1 MIKLLSLR
9 KERKINMDIIKYN
22 ILKLNMQP
30 ISKKNKEKILTI
42 ITKRKNKKAGQISV
56 HFK

>member
-1 MIKLLSLR
+1 
-9 KERKINMDIIKYN
+9 MDIIKYN